1 MRTDLNRKIKHRSG
15 KSTYSWAQ
23 KSRFCGETDYE
34 HFREIME
41 EDVWRSE
48 TLENAAVKGDHE
60 FPKVHSPQWYWRLPT
75 QLSGDFW
82 GSHLVEIPLK
92 CTSKWHQASINRQIG
107 CSFWGFYCPY
117 KIFDKMFR
125 NILSLVPNRSF
136 SSLSGTLAENGN
148 LSWASSEKTTF
159 TVPTLSDG
167 R

>member
-1 MRTDLNRKIKHRSG
+1 MIRNV
-15 KSTYSWAQ
+15 
-23 KSRFCGETDYE
+23 E
-34 HFREIME
+34 
-41 EDVWRSE
+41 
-48 TLENAAVKGDHE
+48 
-60 FPKVHSPQWYWRLPT
+60 
-75 QLSGDFW
+75 

-148 LSWASSEKTTF
+148 LSWASSEKTAF
-159 TVPTLSDG
+159 TVPTLNFKREEIMRTRGKHYLGSTELG
-167 R
+167 LGCTEMAPKPFTT